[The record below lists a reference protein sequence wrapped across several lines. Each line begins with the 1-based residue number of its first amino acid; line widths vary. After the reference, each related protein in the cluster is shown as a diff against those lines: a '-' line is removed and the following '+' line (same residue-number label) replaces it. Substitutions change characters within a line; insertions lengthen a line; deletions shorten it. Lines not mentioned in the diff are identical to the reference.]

1 MTTMLELK
9 EDNLAQKMDERTVV
23 LYGAP
28 WCGNCRLLKP
38 KFKKLSTET
47 EGVQFIYVNA
57 EKFTDSGGMAEVNN
71 LPTIA
76 AFENGTLKAQK
87 QGNKIDLVKELLQEF
102 A

>member
-1 MTTMLELK
+1 MLELK
-9 EDNLAQKMDERTVV
+9 EDNLAQAMEPRTVV

-38 KFKKLSTET
+38 KFKKLGGET
-47 EGVQFIYVNA
+47 EGVQFVYVNA
-57 EKFTDSGGMAEVNN
+57 EKFTESRGLADVSN

-87 QGNKIDLVKELLQEF
+87 QGNKIDLVRELLQEF
-102 A
+102 T

>member
-1 MTTMLELK
+1 MLELK
-9 EDNLAQKMDERTVV
+9 EDNLAQTMELKTVV

-38 KFKKLSTET
+38 KFKKLSSET
-47 EGVQFIYVNA
+47 DGVQFVYVNA
-57 EKFTDSGGMAEVNN
+57 EKFTESRALADVSN

-76 AFENGTLKAQK
+76 AFENGDLKAQK
-87 QGNKIDLVKELLQEF
+87 QGNKIDLVKDLLKEF

>member
-1 MTTMLELK
+1 MLELK
-9 EDNLAQKMDERTVV
+9 EDNLTQTMDSRTVV

-38 KFKKLSTET
+38 KFKKLGGET
-47 EGVQFIYVNA
+47 EGVQFVYVNA
-57 EKFTDSGGMAEVNN
+57 EKFTESRGLADVSN

-76 AFENGTLKAQK
+76 AFENGILKAQK

-102 A
+102 K

>member
-1 MTTMLELK
+1 MLELN
-9 EDNLAQKMDERTVV
+9 EDNLSQTMEPRAVV

-38 KFKKLSTET
+38 KFKKLAGET
-47 EGVQFIYVNA
+47 EGVQFVYVNA
-57 EKFTDSGGMAEVNN
+57 EKFTESRGLADVSN

-87 QGNKIDLVKELLQEF
+87 QGNKIDLVNELLQEF
-102 A
+102 T

>member
-1 MTTMLELK
+1 MIELQ
-9 EDNLAQKMDERTVV
+9 EDNLAEVLTPRAVV

-38 KFKKLSTET
+38 KFKKLSGET

-57 EKFTDSGGMAEVNN
+57 ESFTESRGMADVSN

-76 AFENGTLKAQK
+76 TFAGGKLKAQK
-87 QGNKIDLVKELLQEF
+87 QGNKIDLVKELLNEL